1 MVYEMRTYKTQIGKV
16 EEFLAL
22 FEAVALPI
30 LSKYSKLVGFWYT
43 EIGEL
48 NEVVHMW
55 AYQDLNHRRDAR
67 AALFADPEWQTKFLP
82 KARPLLFSMATKV
95 LMPAPF
101 SPLK

>member
-1 MVYEMRTYKTQIGKV
+1 MVYELRTYKTQVGKV
-16 EEFLAL
+16 DEFLVL
-22 FEAVALPI
+22 FETVGLPI
-30 LSKYSKLVGFWYT
+30 LKKYSTLIGFWYT

-55 AYQDLNHRRDAR
+55 AYRDLNHRRDAR
-67 AALFADPEWQTKFLP
+67 AALFADPEWQTEFLP

-95 LMPAPF
+95 LTPANF